1 MLRNGKMF
9 RNRSEPTCFQTAPRM
24 LIIWSNCF
32 VMASMQ
38 KFNLVI
44 RRSVTSLNTVDDYQR
59 IMFASKLARQYFMNN
74 PNSLIDLVKL
84 AIETVSASVLNQS
97 VVCKRQFTPIYHDCF
112 LRQLHLKQRKKWEA
126 SLEQSTSVLMGRSS
140 LGHWTVDSGNMWT
153 MLESIQL
160 FKCGT
165 TWLQK
170 RSCDIHYPF
179 P

>member
-1 MLRNGKMF
+1 
-9 RNRSEPTCFQTAPRM
+9 
-24 LIIWSNCF
+24 
-32 VMASMQ
+32 MALMQ

-84 AIETVSASVLNQS
+84 ATETVSASVLNQS

-126 SLEQSTSVLMGRSS
+126 SLEESTSVLMEIFVGA
-140 LGHWTVDSGNMWT
+140 LN
-153 MLESIQL
+153 
-160 FKCGT
+160 C
-165 TWLQK
+165 
-170 RSCDIHYPF
+170 
-179 P
+179 